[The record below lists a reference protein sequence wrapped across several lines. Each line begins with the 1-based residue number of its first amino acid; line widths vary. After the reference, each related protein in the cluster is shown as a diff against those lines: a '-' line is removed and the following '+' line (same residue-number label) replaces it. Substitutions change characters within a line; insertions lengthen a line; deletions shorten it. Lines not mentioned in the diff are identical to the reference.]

1 MLERREERASQMAA
15 FKEKTQSILKTF
27 DVNIGEVSLEHR
39 SWITDLIVNVS
50 IRSIGVAFPL
60 THNEELVLPISKES
74 SPVRAFLFSI
84 KSIEF
89 GTRRGETG
97 QAVMQRLSFQF
108 VSR

>member
-1 MLERREERASQMAA
+1 MLDRREERTAQMAA

-27 DVNIGEVSLEHR
+27 DLGVGETQSLQE
-39 SWITDLIVNVS
+39 SWITRFLVNVS

-60 THNEELVLPISKES
+60 THSEVGLSASPGS

-84 KSIEF
+84 KSVEF
-89 GTRRGETG
+89 STRRGETG
-97 QAVMQRLSFQF
+97 DAVMQRLSFQF